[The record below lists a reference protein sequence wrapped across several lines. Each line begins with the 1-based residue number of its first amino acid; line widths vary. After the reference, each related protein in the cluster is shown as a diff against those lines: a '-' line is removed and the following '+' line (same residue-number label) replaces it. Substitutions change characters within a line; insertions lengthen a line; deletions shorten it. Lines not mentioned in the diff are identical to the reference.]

1 MVRIVATEKLGWL
14 HLNSAVIDRL
24 ITQMQKD
31 GSRVKGVKVV
41 GVMAD
46 LVPRQRIAELTM
58 LMGAPFANTFGSTET
73 GPVPAS
79 KGLIDIGVVPERLSK
94 EQSSMCELRLVDEHD
109 VDVPDGEPGE
119 ALVRGPSLFSGYWG
133 AHDVNAEV
141 FRGGWFHMGD
151 VFRRNSDGTLDFV
164 DRRKYLIKS
173 GGENIY
179 PAEIERVL
187 LASPQIE
194 TAVVVRRPDAQWG
207 EVPVVFVVTRSDQLT
222 TEDVVKLCRGQLAG
236 YKVPKDVRFVANED
250 IPRSTSGKV
259 KRHELESRLVGER
272 I

>member
-1 MVRIVATEKLGWL
+1 MCRTASPAKRWCAGRACSAATGARTR
-14 HLNSAVIDRL
+14 S
-24 ITQMQKD
+24 T
-31 GSRVKGVKVV
+31 
-41 GVMAD
+41 
-46 LVPRQRIAELTM
+46 PRC
-58 LMGAPFANTFGSTET
+58 FAAAGSTWAT
-73 GPVPAS
+73 
-79 KGLIDIGVVPERLSK
+79 
-94 EQSSMCELRLVDEHD
+94 C
-109 VDVPDGEPGE
+109 
-119 ALVRGPSLFSGYWG
+119 SG
-133 AHDVNAEV
+133 AI
-141 FRGGWFHMGD
+141 R
-151 VFRRNSDGTLDFV
+151 DGTLDFV

-207 EVPVVFVVTRSDQLT
+207 EVPVAFVVARSDRSSRA
-222 TEDVVKLCRGQLAG
+222 EEWSRCAAGNIAG
-236 YKVPKDVRFVANED
+236 YKVPKDVRFVADED